1 MGVIFLSPFSI
12 FEASSTELAVSKE
25 ASRMMWK
32 KWIWGLSVAIAGVWG
47 NFGAVTAHADECQ
60 VNYRI
65 LALNSDGS
73 KADYIYKAVKVNHLK
88 EVARLEKLAFMN
100 VTPQLSPTYQ
110 RDGQTMADWIY
121 DSRQRKQKVNVV
133 FRYPKDLVWKTA
145 AEFPTRGG
153 YVLPHPIKGYQVQK
167 IEGNQRFVQEEQTVK
182 FTFEVLGSGPVEPS
196 QRPELKPLP
205 ELPTPEPGAVAEPT
219 PQPGSGAVVNPA
231 PDLAMHP
238 TPQPE
243 PDASA
248 KPAPQPHPVPI
259 PVVPAPPVKPT
270 EPENQRPEIPDSQS
284 ESSVSVAMPSE
295 PVQSFPDSEPQQP
308 IAQHLDAPVQPTRLP
323 HTVFS
328 PTAVTAAATGHASQS
343 KRTHRPVRPS
353 TDGTSTDS
361 VAHALDWPEVPATAG
376 NWSQHSSRAKHSQSQ
391 VQTANRLPQ
400 TSEQAPTIWA
410 WGGLL
415 ALGSLVGYRYRR
427 LRH

>member
-1 MGVIFLSPFSI
+1 MTFKITSILRMGVIFLPSFSI
-12 FEASSTELAVSKE
+12 FEASSAELAVSKE

-47 NFGAVTAHADECQ
+47 SFGAVTAHADGYQ

-73 KADYIYKAVKVNHLK
+73 QADYIYKTVKVKRLK
-88 EVARLEKLAFMN
+88 EVARLEKLTFMN
-100 VTPQLSPTYQ
+100 VTPQLSPTYHQ
-110 RDGQTMADWIY
+110 DGQTMADWIY

-219 PQPGSGAVVNPA
+219 P
-231 PDLAMHP
+231 DLATHP

-243 PDASA
+243 PGASVN
-248 KPAPQPHPVPI
+248 PAPQPHPVPI
-259 PVVPAPPVKPT
+259 PVVPAPPVRPT

-284 ESSVSVAMPSE
+284 ESLVAMPSE
-295 PVQSFPDSEPQQP
+295 PVQPFPDSEPQREP
-308 IAQHLDAPVQPTRLP
+308 IAQYPDAPVRPTRLP

-328 PTAVTAAATGHASQS
+328 PTAVTAAATGHASRS
-343 KRTHRPVRPS
+343 KRTRRPAQPAM
-353 TDGTSTDS
+353 DGTSTDS
-361 VAHALDWPEVPATAG
+361 VAHALDWPEVPATDG
-376 NWSQHSSRAKHSQSQ
+376 SSQHGSRAKHSQAQS
-391 VQTANRLPQ
+391 ANRLPQ
-400 TSEQAPTIWA
+400 TSEQAPTTWA